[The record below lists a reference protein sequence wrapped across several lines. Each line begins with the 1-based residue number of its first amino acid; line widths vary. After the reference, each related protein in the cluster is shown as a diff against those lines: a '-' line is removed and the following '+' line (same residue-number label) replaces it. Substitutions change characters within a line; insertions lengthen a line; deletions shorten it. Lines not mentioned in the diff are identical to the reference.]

1 MEEEN
6 YEGGVGSR
14 DDENDDPENAIEKG
28 EVEHIDKT
36 VPGEAVV
43 YDNTGRRSSSGSLT
57 QDKKAIFIL
66 CNIFDDVSFC
76 NIYYEYHAFSFS
88 TLRY

>member
-14 DDENDDPENAIEKG
+14 DDENDNPENAIEKG
-28 EVEHIDKT
+28 QVEHVDKT

-66 CNIFDDVSFC
+66 CNIFDVSFC

>member
-28 EVEHIDKT
+28 K
-36 VPGEAVV
+36 VV
-43 YDNTGRRSSSGSLT
+43 CDNTGRRSSSGSLT

-66 CNIFDDVSFC
+66 CNIFDVSFC

>member
-1 MEEEN
+1 MITLLVNNANDNKEVQLKVDEDVEEEI

-28 EVEHIDKT
+28 EVEQVDKT

-43 YDNTGRRSSSGSLT
+43 YDNTGRRS
-57 QDKKAIFIL
+57 
-66 CNIFDDVSFC
+66 
-76 NIYYEYHAFSFS
+76 
-88 TLRY
+88 